1 MNLQKI
7 PTCSIFSND
16 LRAVLL
22 RYQIPHKIDIFP
34 GKITFA
40 GRNLQKIPTCSI
52 FSNDLRA
59 VLLRYQIPHKID
71 IFPGK
76 ITFSI
81 NGSVNSK
88 RAHSSTPPPP
98 RTFVQYLSSCFGKS
112 ANTPQW
118 GLKWGTNA
126 PPRDNTKIVFPVY
139 FPFPSCKYHIYGK
152 SVII

>member
-1 MNLQKI
+1 M
-7 PTCSIFSND
+7 
-16 LRAVLL
+16 
-22 RYQIPHKIDIFP
+22 
-34 GKITFA
+34 
-40 GRNLQKIPTCSI
+40 NLQKIPTCSI

-98 RTFVQYLSSCFGKS
+98 DICLVFVILFWKICKYP
-112 ANTPQW
+112 TM
-118 GLKWGTNA
+118 GLKMGYKCPTPGQHQNCISSLFSISKLQIPYLWEICNNLIKRHEA
-126 PPRDNTKIVFPVY
+126 PYANHPQLP
-139 FPFPSCKYHIYGK
+139 
-152 SVII
+152 VIIVAKITSI